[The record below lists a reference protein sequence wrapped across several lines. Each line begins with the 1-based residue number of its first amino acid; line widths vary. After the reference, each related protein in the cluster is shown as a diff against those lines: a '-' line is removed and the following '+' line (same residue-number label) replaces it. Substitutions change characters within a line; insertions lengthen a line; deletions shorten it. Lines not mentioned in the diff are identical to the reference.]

1 MTTTRDVGRV
11 LGLRRSGQTNSDTLF
26 ACGSQGF
33 TAQGHGGPILV
44 TCHVDSGDRNHA
56 RTSLPEQ
63 RPWNGTAEPDRVPPT
78 PGYLARNQGTNAELK
93 QHPALTLWRKAVPV
107 PAALP
112 TPNMSDP
119 AAAKRDLALVVVR
132 RFRWSMAI

>member
-1 MTTTRDVGRV
+1 MTTPRDTGQA
-11 LGLRRSGQTNSDTLF
+11 LGLRRSGQTNSDPRF
-26 ACGSQGF
+26 ACGSRGQ
-33 TAQGHGGPILV
+33 TAQDHGGPTLV
-44 TCHVDSGDRNHA
+44 TASSGDRNHA

-119 AAAKRDLALVVVR
+119 AAAQRDLALAVVWSC
-132 RFRWSMAI
+132 RWTLMI

>member
-1 MTTTRDVGRV
+1 MITPRDTGQA
-11 LGLRRSGQTNSDTLF
+11 LGLRRSGQTNSDPWF
-26 ACGSQGF
+26 ACGSWGQ
-33 TAQGHGGPILV
+33 TAQDHGGPTLV
-44 TCHVDSGDRNHA
+44 TAGSGDRNHA
-56 RTSLPEQ
+56 RASLLEQ
-63 RPWNGTAEPDRVPPT
+63 GLWNGTAEPDRVPST

-119 AAAKRDLALVVVR
+119 AAAQRDLALVVVR
-132 RFRWSMAI
+132 RCRWALMI